1 MPIVYKRASDVRINE
16 LDLSATI
23 SQTANATAGL
33 VVVSNQ
39 GTTTPKFFS
48 NADDF
53 LAEFGNPNA
62 KVSFDHYSA
71 LDYFKEGSSM
81 WAVRAVGSGAKYSAA
96 VIKVTS
102 GGATV
107 VAPLSSGVV
116 DPKSPDFAGAVSVGE
131 TPLMIVTANKGPGSY
146 GNGIAISV
154 TSDNLDTPTGLQGS
168 SASTGG
174 ALASATY
181 TYQVSAIGKGGT
193 ETVATTVLTV
203 VVASI
208 TSTNAVTLSWNAV
221 QGAIGYRIYGR
232 TGTLG
237 LVTTVGGATVSFTDT
252 GALSP
257 DSAVNPIQ
265 SPAGLGTPAST
276 FTINVYDTAISTTT
290 PQETFTCSLDEQVD
304 ETGVQMEVEQRMNP
318 YSRYAHVESNL
329 ASLMST
335 PTVKN
340 SGNPVLLGGGANG
353 TTPLASDINAAWNL
367 FANRELY
374 KIDGLINSGKTSVAI
389 QKAMTALAEKR
400 FDCVAFLDLPATAS
414 KAQDAVDFRNLTQN
428 INSSFAALFGPDLL
442 ELDPI
447 NGKTLYVPPSGA
459 MVGLMARTTRVA
471 QPWYSIAGLNRGLL
485 NVLDVRNS
493 YDDGQAT
500 LLFQAQVNYMRKF
513 VGRGI
518 PLWEQQTL
526 YNKTS
531 ALQFLN
537 VRVLCN
543 VLKRSMYDFLLYG
556 LQEPNDDILQ
566 RQLRFGL
573 EDYLRSVQQSRGIRS
588 FKVIMSAA
596 NNPPA
601 LVNRGVLNIVV
612 YLIPTL
618 ATHEISLTLAIGKQ
632 GLELSEND
640 IAALA

>member
-1 MPIVYKRASDVRINE
+1 
-16 LDLSATI
+16 
-23 SQTANATAGL
+23 
-33 VVVSNQ
+33 
-39 GTTTPKFFS
+39 
-48 NADDF
+48 
-53 LAEFGNPNA
+53 
-62 KVSFDHYSA
+62 
-71 LDYFKEGSSM
+71 M

-96 VIKVTS
+96 VVKVNS
-102 GGATV
+102 SGATV
-107 VAPLSSGVV
+107 VAPISGGVA
-116 DPKSPDFAGAVSVGE
+116 DPKSPDFAAAIGVGD
-131 TPLMIVTANKGPGSY
+131 TALMILSANKGPGTY
-146 GNGIAISV
+146 GNNVSISI
-154 TSDNLDTPTGLQGS
+154 TSDNLDTPTGLAGS

-174 ALASATY
+174 SLASATY
-181 TYQVSAIGKGGT
+181 TYQVAAIGKGGT
-193 ETVATTVLTV
+193 ETVATTVLTM
-203 VVASI
+203 VVASV
-208 TSTNAVTLSWNAV
+208 TATNAVTLTWNAV
-221 QGAIGYRIYGR
+221 QGAIGYKIYGR

-237 LVTTVGGATVSFTDT
+237 LITTVGGATLSFTDT

-257 DSAVNPIQ
+257 DSAANPIQ
-265 SPAGLGTPAST
+265 SPAGLGTPSST
-276 FTINVYDTAISTTT
+276 FTVNVYDTAISTTT
-290 PQETFTCSLDEQVD
+290 PQETFTCSLDDQVD

-318 YSRYAHVESNL
+318 YSKYVHVESNL
-329 ASLMST
+329 AALVSV
-335 PTVKN
+335 PTIKN
-340 SGNPVLLGGGANG
+340 SGNPVALGGGNNG

-367 FANRELY
+367 FSNREQY
-374 KIDGLINSGKTSVAI
+374 KVDVLVNSGKTSVAI
-389 QKAMTALAEKR
+389 QKAMTTLAEKR
-400 FDCVAFLDLPATAS
+400 FDCVAFLDVPATAG

-442 ELDPI
+442 QLDPI

-459 MVGLMARTTRVA
+459 MAGLLARTTRVA

-485 NVLDVRNS
+485 NALDVRYS

-588 FKVIMSAA
+588 FKVIMSTA

-601 LVNRGVLNIVV
+601 LVNSGVLNIIV
-612 YLIPTL
+612 YIVPTL
-618 ATHEISLTLAIGKQ
+618 ATHEISLTLANGKQ